1 MYYRLSETID
11 KVVEYINSAG
21 GFTVVGWYKCG
32 EINDQ
37 SNDDSQN
44 EVESSEI
51 GVHVVSIQ
59 PTDKKVLD
67 DPIYKAMKFDLTP
80 PDE

>member
-1 MYYRLSETID
+1 MYYRLRDTID
-11 KVVEYINSAG
+11 KVVEYINSKG
-21 GFTVVGWYKCG
+21 RFPVVGWYKRG

-59 PTDKKVLD
+59 ATDKTVLD
-67 DPIYKAMKFDLTP
+67 DSNF
-80 PDE
+80 